1 MKVLPSE
8 EESTR
13 TQHRPTTQHERKGK
27 GGEREGRGRG
37 EGGGEGKGGT
47 GGEIGEGEGQRK
59 EEGTGGRGRS
69 STYSDLSWETDNR
82 LHKGQWEPKRQGALQ
97 RENGKEGRNSIN
109 MRKDI
114 KYYQV
119 HVWVWFDV
127 LSACP
132 QWWMYCIKRV
142 VCTCTCIMDSGG
154 ENGVNYELRNEF
166 VWYEHMYEWG
176 NMYQCVCKYG

>member
-1 MKVLPSE
+1 MCGSE
-8 EESTR
+8 ESVYIARTVYNNESTPKWGGVN
-13 TQHRPTTQHERKGK
+13 TNTTQTYDTAWAKGEREGRGE

-37 EGGGEGKGGT
+37 EGGEREGRGRGEGGT
-47 GGEIGEGEGQRK
+47 GGEIGGEGQRK

-69 STYSDLSWETDNR
+69 STYSDLSWETDGR

-109 MRKDI
+109 MRKDL

-119 HVWVWFDV
+119 HVWVWSDV

-132 QWWMYCIKRV
+132 QWWMYCIKQV
-142 VCTCTCIMDSGG
+142 VCTCED
-154 ENGVNYELRNEF
+154 VY
-166 VWYEHMYEWG
+166 MYHG
-176 NMYQCVCKYG
+176 